1 MKRPF
6 MNGEG
11 HRALVKFLRLSVLII
26 VTINC
31 SVSSAAETVTINATL
46 PKTHSLFVSSM
57 TAAEKHHLRDVAK
70 EMFFHAY
77 NAYMENAYPADEL
90 MPLSCKGRW
99 RHTKPSRG
107 DIDEALGNFSLTLVD
122 SLDSLMVLGE
132 LDELEH
138 AVRLVIRDVR
148 LDADLVVSV
157 FETNIRMLG
166 GLLSGHILSEYARDR
181 LGRMAWYQGELLDKA
196 KELGLRLLPAF
207 NTSTGIPHPRINLL
221 HGMNV
226 PQLTNSR
233 ETCTA
238 CAGTMILEFAAL
250 ARLTGEPV
258 FEEKAHRAMDSL
270 WEQRHRGSDLVGTT
284 INVHS
289 GDWVRRDSG
298 VGAGIDSYYE
308 YCLKAYILL
317 GEERYLKRF
326 NRHYEAVMKYIS
338 QGPMLLDVHMHR
350 PHTTTRNFMDALLA
364 FWPGLQV
371 LKGDVKSAIE
381 THEMLYQVM
390 QRHNFLPEAFTTDF
404 QVHWGQHPLRPE
416 FVESTYLLHRAT
428 GDPYY
433 LHAGKRVLQS
443 LQRLAWVPCGFA
455 AVKDVRTGQHEDRL
469 DSFVL
474 AETFKYLYLLFADE
488 SDLVLDINDFVFST
502 EAHLFPLTLARL
514 SNLTAVPL
522 RPDGSPPPPEP
533 DVEYARSCPNTDYL
547 FPGTF
552 SETIRRPLS
561 NLVEATCPSRRLRP
575 RRLTAAQFQSGL
587 PEHVALVRQLGVT
600 MTTLPDGRVQL
611 LHTAANARSPADAEE
626 GLLFMQEMIE
636 LSRQQLD
643 QPENPPRAVT
653 FRPGPG
659 DETVTLPAG
668 PAQFGPSLGDIPPVT
683 GMLVEADPLRVC
695 PDLSHPSR
703 YRGRL
708 VLMERGDCMFVDK
721 ARRIQALGAV
731 GGVVVDHTGGTGAE
745 SSPLF
750 AMSGDGTDDVTIPL
764 VFLFTAEG
772 ERLRAALRDNP
783 QLEVTLSD
791 AQPAQT
797 APEPTGGVGHVMA
810 VSPSGD
816 ELVQLVE
823 DTAAATADS
832 KTATTETGAEQEK
845 EEKRE
850 KAERTEERT
859 EGGDRSEA
867 AAQVRAWLRQLLQ
880 LSGSELAA
888 LAEPSGGP
896 LLREVASLSPERRAQ
911 LVDRLLALEHTSR
924 GGGKREKEGTE
935 QRLTGV
941 LAGGPS
947 GLADI
952 LRAGGVTEESASAQD
967 AAVASAQDATKAE
980 LEEPGQC
987 GASSKGENDSS
998 AKEGESSSRDKDEL

>member
-1 MKRPF
+1 
-6 MNGEG
+6 
-11 HRALVKFLRLSVLII
+11 
-26 VTINC
+26 
-31 SVSSAAETVTINATL
+31 
-46 PKTHSLFVSSM
+46 
-57 TAAEKHHLRDVAK
+57 
-70 EMFFHAY
+70 
-77 NAYMENAYPADEL
+77 
-90 MPLSCKGRW
+90 
-99 RHTKPSRG
+99 
-107 DIDEALGNFSLTLVD
+107 
-122 SLDSLMVLGE
+122 
-132 LDELEH
+132 
-138 AVRLVIRDVR
+138 
-148 LDADLVVSV
+148 
-157 FETNIRMLG
+157 
-166 GLLSGHILSEYARDR
+166 
-181 LGRMAWYQGELLDKA
+181 
-196 KELGLRLLPAF
+196 
-207 NTSTGIPHPRINLL
+207 
-221 HGMNV
+221 
-226 PQLTNSR
+226 
-233 ETCTA
+233 
-238 CAGTMILEFAAL
+238 
-250 ARLTGEPV
+250 
-258 FEEKAHRAMDSL
+258 MDSL

-317 GEERYLKRF
+317 GEESSSSAGLSAPQIPGAGAALELDCEKRPQPLPADRGFYQRPAVLACARSCLQLRDQGGAPLNGVYWFTGMSVPTLCDFSHDGGGWTLLLSARSHPGWDRGTVVSRAEASPSLERDYSILRHADTIRDLGTTDTFSYRIEARAETGRRRLGGVWLAPSTYSFTHNTRSQTEVTLATRFGSWEYKPRGLKRRMPYLKRF

-659 DETVTLPAG
+659 EELVTLPAG

-683 GMLVEADPLRVC
+683 GVLVEADPLRVC

-721 ARRIQALGAV
+721 ARRIQALGAL

-772 ERLRAALRDNP
+772 ERLRAALRANP

-797 APEPTGGVGHVMA
+797 AAEPTGGVGHVMA

-823 DTAAATADS
+823 DAAAATADS
-832 KTATTETGAEQEK
+832 KTATAETGAEQEK
-845 EEKRE
+845 EERRE

-952 LRAGGVTEESASAQD
+952 LRAGGVTEETASAQD
-967 AAVASAQDATKAE
+967 AAVASENAE

-987 GASSKGENDSS
+987 GASSKGEDDSS
-998 AKEGESSSRDKDEL
+998 AEEGESFSRDKDEL